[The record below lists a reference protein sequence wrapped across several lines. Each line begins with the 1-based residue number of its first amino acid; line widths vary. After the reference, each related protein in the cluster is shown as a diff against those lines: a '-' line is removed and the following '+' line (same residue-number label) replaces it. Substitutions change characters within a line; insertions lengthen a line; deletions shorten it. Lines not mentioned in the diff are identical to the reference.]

1 MRRLIPAG
9 VLALTALALLW
20 ALPAAAADG
29 SATEPEQSA
38 AQASDED
45 EQQQPSFRPGAEV
58 TLAITLRA
66 PKYWQLNYL
75 TPLRLQFD
83 EKYLKDAP
91 LAVKQPVWDFEL
103 DSYLQQYTA
112 EIPIRLGRSVPD
124 GTLEIPLEIL
134 ASICESSGESC
145 TFCNEHMVVDV
156 AVLRDAPPD
165 AENQALSE
173 GAAES
178 TYRLSVP

>member
-1 MRRLIPAG
+1 MALM
-9 VLALTALALLW
+9 VLWVLPVVAASD
-20 ALPAAAADG
+20 PAA
-29 SATEPEQSA
+29 EPEQPA
-38 AQASDED
+38 AQADD
-45 EQQQPSFRPGAEV
+45 EQEQQPPSFRPGAEV

-83 EKYLKDAP
+83 EKFLKDAP

-103 DSYLQQYTA
+103 ESYLEQYTA

-124 GTLEIPLEIL
+124 GTLTIPLEVL

-145 TFCNEHMVVDV
+145 TFCNEHIVVDIM
-156 AVLRDAPPD
+156 VLREAPPD
-165 AENQALSE
+165 TENQALGE

-178 TYRLSVP
+178 AHRLSAP

>member
-1 MRRLIPAG
+1 M
-9 VLALTALALLW
+9 LW
-20 ALPAAAADG
+20 ALPAAAGTDPAAEQEQPPAQTDG
-29 SATEPEQSA
+29 EE
-38 AQASDED
+38 
-45 EQQQPSFRPGAEV
+45 EQQPPSFRPGAEV
-58 TLAITLRA
+58 TLAITLRS
-66 PKYWQLNYL
+66 PKYWQLNHL

-103 DSYLQQYTA
+103 DSYLEQYTA
-112 EIPIRLGRSVPD
+112 EIPIRLGRNVPD

-145 TFCNEHMVVDV
+145 TFCNENISVDV
-156 AVLRDAPPD
+156 VVMRIAPPD
-165 AENQALSE
+165 TENQALSE

-178 TYRLSVP
+178 THRLSAP